1 MKHTQLAR
9 VLRSNQTKQEHKLWS
24 LLRNR
29 QFFGLKFK
37 RQYPIADYIADFIC
51 IEKSIIIELDGGQH
65 NQIKNIDND
74 KVRTKYLES
83 QGYRVIRVWNNE
95 GDNNFE
101 GVFLYL
107 KEQII
112 ES

>member
-1 MKHTQLAR
+1 M
-9 VLRSNQTKQEHKLWS
+9 
-24 LLRNR
+24 
-29 QFFGLKFK
+29 
-37 RQYPIADYIADFIC
+37 
-51 IEKSIIIELDGGQH
+51 DGGQH
-65 NQIKNIDND
+65 NQIKNIDKD

-95 GDNNFE
+95 VDNNFE

-112 ES
+112 EP

>member
-37 RQYPIADYIADFIC
+37 RQYPIDNYIADFIC
-51 IEKSIIIELDGGQH
+51 LEKLIIIELDGSQH
-65 NQIKNIDND
+65 NDD
-74 KVRTKYLES
+74 KFIEKDIARTEYLES
-83 QGYRVIRVWNNE
+83 KGYRVIRVWNNE
-95 GDNNFE
+95 VDNNFE

-112 ES
+112 EA